1 MSTTVGTHTGLSL
14 PPEPRSRSVSYGD
27 PVRGT
32 TLISAEADQ
41 AVRWSPG
48 ERLDQ
53 LFEDRC
59 DRLREQGLG
68 GQVAVDAGEIVLTYA
83 QLDARANQLA
93 RHLLKRGARPGD
105 RIALLFDQ
113 PWRSYVAMLAV
124 LKIRAAFVPL
134 DAGFPSDRLRY
145 IIEDADVEMVLTLA
159 HLDTLLP
166 EVAAP
171 TVCIDTDE
179 AAVDAESPARLH
191 GEATGG
197 TIDDLAYI
205 IYTSGSTGRPKG
217 VAVEHASICNFV
229 RVAAES
235 YGLEPTDRVYQGMTI
250 AFDFSAEE
258 YWVPWMVGATVVPK
272 PGRSAL
278 LGAELARYLTE
289 KRVTAMCCVPT
300 LLATIE
306 EDLPGLRFLLV
317 SGEACPKALI
327 TRWNRPWR
335 RFLNVYGPTEATV
348 TATWGVVDPDRP
360 VTLGVPLPTYSVVI
374 LDLAGHRALAPGEAG
389 EIGLAGIGLARG
401 YVNRPDL
408 TERAFIPDF
417 LGIEN
422 NPSGRIYRTGDLG
435 RVTEDGE
442 VEYLGRIDTQVK
454 IRGYRIELTEI
465 ESSLLQIPEVAQAVV
480 QNFEPEEGKVELAA
494 YYLLHQGASGIDA
507 HDLHRTLR
515 TRLPSYMVPT
525 YYEQVDSM
533 PMMASDKVDR
543 KRLPRPTHRLSV
555 SGTGPYSA
563 PATPTEEALAVH
575 LAAVLGI
582 DKVSTESHFFNDL
595 GADSL
600 MMAHFCARVR
610 KGTDLPWMAMQDIYE
625 RPTIRQLAARLAA
638 MQSEQDVA
646 APAVA
651 AAPSTITPA
660 GTAQYVFCGVL
671 QAVIFFVYTLYAAAL
686 PLMTYEWVV
695 ESPTVGDFWVRSVSV
710 GAAEFLLLAGT
721 PILLKWVLVGRW
733 KPGEIQIWS
742 LRYLRFWAVKT
753 ITRANPLML
762 FAGAPIHVL
771 YLRLLG
777 AKIGTGVVI
786 LSKKI
791 PACPDLLTIGD
802 HTVIN
807 KDSAFHCYRARSGV
821 IELGTVTLGSNVI
834 ISERTTVDI
843 GASMGDGSQLGHASS
858 LQTGQAVP
866 AGEVW
871 HGSPAARADA
881 QYRRV
886 PDVVCSTRRRVLYSL
901 SQIVGRLF
909 VMIPLTYWVLD
920 IVLPAGLDTDHPE
933 DPAYIVTVFWIT
945 LAFFGASFVGGL
957 VFVVTVPRILKRF
970 LEPDRVYPLY
980 GWHYS
985 IHRTIASVSNV
996 PTYKNLFGDSSYIV
1010 HYLKALG
1017 YDLGRVIQTGSNF
1030 GPTIA
1035 HETPFLCRVGTG
1047 TMVSDGLNMM
1057 TAHFS
1062 STSFRLAEVR
1072 IGERNF
1078 LGNNIAFPSGAA
1090 VGDNILL
1097 ASKVMIPIDGPMRT
1111 DVGLLGSP
1119 AFEIPRS
1126 VLRDAAFDE
1135 FKTDEARERILPAKN
1150 RYNIVSMLLFLV
1162 EQWFVMFLAVVVAT
1176 NAVSLHNHLGILV
1189 AAPVLLSFSLLQFGF
1204 KALIEWSVL
1213 GFRRLQPQYF
1223 SIYDRRFWRHERLW
1237 KLMGGAQYAGTPFRP
1252 IMWRILG
1259 VRVGKRLYDAGCNMP
1274 EKSLVTFGDDC
1285 ALNEGVHIQGH
1296 SMEDGAFKT
1305 DYIVLGNRCSL
1316 GVDGWL
1322 NYGANMQDGST
1333 LAADGMLMK
1342 GEDVPEGAT
1351 FVGNP
1356 ARAVATPRR
1365 EIASVS
1371 VRPDDAAL
1379 GLAPRVTR
1387 KAARETVTFRRF
1399 SKSRIP
1405 TQ

>member
-14 PPEPRSRSVSYGD
+14 PPEPRSRSISYGD

-32 TLISAEADQ
+32 ILISAEADQ

-59 DRLREQGLG
+59 DRLREQGLS
-68 GQVAVDAGEIVLTYA
+68 GQIAVDAGEVVLTYA

-145 IIEDADVEMVLTLA
+145 IIEDADVEMVLSLA
-159 HLDTLLP
+159 HLDSLLP

-179 AAVDAESPARLH
+179 PAVDAESPARLR

-278 LGAELARYLTE
+278 LGAELAQYLTE

-327 TRWNRPWR
+327 TRWHRPWR

-435 RVTEDGE
+435 RVAEDGE

-465 ESSLLQIPEVAQAVV
+465 ESSLLQVPEVAQAVV

-494 YYLLHQGASGIDA
+494 YYTLHQDATGIDA
-507 HDLHRTLR
+507 HDLHRALR

-575 LAAVLGI
+575 LAAVLGLER
-582 DKVSTESHFFNDL
+582 VSAESHFFNDL

-600 MMAHFCARVR
+600 TMAHFCARVR

-638 MQSEQDVA
+638 MQSEQA
-646 APAVA
+646 QEAPAFA
-651 AAPSTITPA
+651 EAGSTITPA
-660 GTAQYVFCGVL
+660 GTGKFVLCGVL
-671 QAVIFFVYTLYAAAL
+671 QVLIAIVYSMYVMAL
-686 PLMTYEWVV
+686 PLLTFEWIV
-695 ESPTVGDFWVRSVSV
+695 EAPSLVEFWARAAAV
-710 GAAEFLLLAGT
+710 GAAEFTLLAVT
-721 PILLKWVLVGRW
+721 PILLKWVLVGRFR
-733 KPGEIQIWS
+733 PGEIQIWS
-742 LRYLRFWAVKT
+742 LAYLRFWAVKSAV
-753 ITRANPLML
+753 RANPLML

-777 AKIGTGVVI
+777 AKIGKGVVI
-786 LSKKI
+786 FSRRL

-802 HTVIN
+802 GTVIN
-807 KDSAFHCYRARSGV
+807 KDSAFTCYRARSGV
-821 IELGTVTLGSNVI
+821 IEFGTLTLGRNVYV
-834 ISERTTVDI
+834 SERTTLDI
-843 GASMGDGSQLGHASS
+843 GASMGDDSQLGHASS

-871 HGSPAARADA
+871 HGSPAARATT

-886 PDVVCSTRRRVLYSL
+886 PAAACGTVRRVVYSL
-901 SQIVGRLF
+901 FQLAGRIL
-909 VMIPLTYWVLD
+909 VVVPLGFLVLD
-920 IVLPAGLDTDHPE
+920 ILLPAGLDTDHPE
-933 DPAYIVTVFWIT
+933 DPAFILTALSSTFVF
-945 LAFFGASFVGGL
+945 FVVVFVGGL
-957 VFVVTVPRILKRF
+957 ILVVTIPRV
-970 LEPDRVYPLY
+970 LEKLVKPDVVYPLY

-985 IHRTIASVSNV
+985 IHRTIASISNI
-996 PTYKNLFGDSSYIV
+996 PTYKNFFGDSSYIV
-1010 HYLKALG
+1010 YYLQALG
-1017 YDLGRVIQTGSNF
+1017 YKLGTIVQTGSNF
-1030 GPTIA
+1030 GPTVA
-1035 HETPFLCRVGTG
+1035 HESPFLCTVGTG

-1057 TAHFS
+1057 TAQFS
-1062 STSFRLAEVR
+1062 STSFRLREVR
-1072 IGERNF
+1072 IGARNF
-1078 LGNNIAFPSGAA
+1078 LGNNITFPSDAA
-1090 VGDNILL
+1090 VGDNVLL
-1097 ASKVMIPIDGPMRT
+1097 ASKVMIPIDGPVRT
-1111 DVGLLGSP
+1111 DTGLLGSP

-1135 FKTDEARERILPAKN
+1135 LKTDEERRRVLPAKN
-1150 RYNIVSMLLFLV
+1150 RYNIGSMALYLV
-1162 EQWFVMFLAVVVAT
+1162 EQWFMLFLGVLVVA
-1176 NAVSLHNHLGILV
+1176 NAVSAHSEFGLITVVPALF
-1189 AAPVLLSFSLLQFGF
+1189 AFSLFQFAF
-1204 KALIEWSVL
+1204 KALVEWSVL
-1213 GFRRLQPQYF
+1213 GFHRLQPQYF

-1237 KLMGGAQYAGTPFRP
+1237 KLMGGAHYAGTPFRP
-1252 IMWRILG
+1252 IVWRILG
-1259 VRVGKRLYDAGCNMP
+1259 VHVGKRLYDAGCNMP

-1305 DYIVLGNRCSL
+1305 DYIVLGNGCTV

-1322 NYGANMQDGST
+1322 NYGAVMEDGST

-1356 ARAVATPRR
+1356 ARAAAAPHREVAS
-1365 EIASVS
+1365 ASARS
-1371 VRPDDAAL
+1371 DAAL
-1379 GLAPRVTR
+1379 GLAPRATR

-1399 SKSRIP
+1399 SKARIP
-1405 TQ
+1405 LQ